1 MVVEPVGKVLAVAVK
16 REAVDSAAV
25 ARWPTSPR

>member
-1 MVVEPVGKVLAVAVK
+1 MVAEPVGEVLAEAVK
-16 REAVDSAAV
+16 REAVASAAV